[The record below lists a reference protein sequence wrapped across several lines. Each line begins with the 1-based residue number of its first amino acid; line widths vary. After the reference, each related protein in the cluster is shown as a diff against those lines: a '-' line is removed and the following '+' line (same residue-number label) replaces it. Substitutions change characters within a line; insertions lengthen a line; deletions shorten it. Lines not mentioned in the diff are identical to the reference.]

1 MFESC
6 RGDDEPRGPSDPSV
20 IRPGELVEAAG
31 PLTHARVAWE
41 NSLIPRTFGP
51 GPERHGRASRPRA
64 LGPWPKSPGTAGQPR
79 GPWDSTASRARQLV
93 DPAGFQTRTRGPRNY
108 WSTPRGLGYSP
119 QLPRRDGLPHGPTD
133 TGPCR
138 PRRLFDNAVRLTRVG
153 VARDNWLTTGTR
165 TLTGVT
171 WDSWSTP
178 RPLGME
184 CEFPGTPG

>member
-1 MFESC
+1 M
-6 RGDDEPRGPSDPSV
+6 GPGNRAQMEGQMVDPVGTRSQ
-20 IRPGELVEAAG
+20 
-31 PLTHARVAWE
+31 ARVTRDSW
-41 NSLIPRTFGP
+41 STPRDIEHGPEAPGTAGRPRVLGP
-51 GPERHGRASRPRA
+51 GPE
-64 LGPWPKSPGTAGQPR
+64 SPGTAGQPR

-108 WSTPRGLGYSP
+108 WSTPRGLGDSP

-133 TGPCR
+133 TGPSR
-138 PRRLFDNAVRLTRVG
+138 PGRLFDNAVRLTRVG